1 MKTKIN
7 FKNVFPSITSA
18 RYNVAAWQKPDSGN
32 IILIGRDVL
41 APGKPGEPDIGSLV
55 LSEFNK
61 DGQIIYEYE
70 VWKPREGS
78 YLLEDPRAITESNG
92 EIVIGLTALFHGE
105 NKTEAFPAFV
115 KLSPDWHGELPP
127 VTIIPTFG
135 PGKNMTPIGHD
146 HFVFRPEGEE
156 YNHKLILFK
165 FLDNGPEKVTE
176 LVFPNKLSWADWRAG
191 TTMPPIWM
199 PDATGIFF
207 IHGISK
213 KEGKYIYSI
222 GLAKLISKD
231 DSYIIAVSPEP
242 ILTPD
247 SFLDENGKPITEELR
262 PDERRVVYAC
272 GGILDKNSVAKLKLF
287 VNVGDRITVEV
298 TFILEEI
305 LERLN
310 SSDLIFG

>member
-1 MKTKIN
+1 MKTTIK
-7 FKNVFPSITSA
+7 FKSVFPNISHA

-70 VWKPREGS
+70 VWMPKEGS

-92 EIVIGLTALFHGE
+92 EIVIGLTALFHSE
-105 NKTEAFPAFV
+105 NKTEAFPALV

-127 VTIIPTFG
+127 VTVLPAFG

-156 YNHKLILFK
+156 YNHRLILFK

-176 LVFPNKLSWADWRAG
+176 LVFPNKLPWADWRAG

-199 PDATGIFF
+199 PDAKGIFF

-213 KEGKYIYSI
+213 KDGKYIYSI
-222 GLAKLISKD
+222 GVAKLIPKD
-231 DSYIIAVSPEP
+231 DSYTIAVNPEP

-247 SFLDENGKPITEELR
+247 SFVDENKNPITEELR

-272 GGILDKNSVAKLKLF
+272 GGILDKNHTDKLKLF
-287 VNVGDRITVEV
+287 VNVGDRMTVEV
-298 TFILEEI
+298 TFVLEEI
-305 LERLN
+305 LEKLN
-310 SSDLIFG
+310 SPNLIFG